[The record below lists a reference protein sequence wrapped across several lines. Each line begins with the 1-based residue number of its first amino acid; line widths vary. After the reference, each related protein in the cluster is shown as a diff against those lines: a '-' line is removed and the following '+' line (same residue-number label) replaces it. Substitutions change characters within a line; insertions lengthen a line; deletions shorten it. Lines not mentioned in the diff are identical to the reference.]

1 MSSRM
6 GEDKALM
13 PFLGIPLIERL
24 RDRFRSLNTQIMI
37 ICPEFSAYE
46 YLDLPL
52 HSDLIPNRGAL
63 GGLLTALTI
72 TETPYVGL
80 IAADMPF
87 ASPSLLQFLLEQ
99 IHHEGG
105 DAALPSSS
113 GGLEPFHGV
122 YRRKTC
128 LPLVQEAIKEDLW
141 RMNSWHNQA
150 KIITLDPQKTTQR
163 AGSPYTFV
171 NLNTPE
177 EFSRAEELAIQF
189 NLL

>member
-13 PFLGIPLIERL
+13 PFLGIPVIERL

-99 IHHEGG
+99 IHQEGG

-113 GGLEPFHGV
+113 GGLEPFHAV

-128 LPLVQEAIKEDLW
+128 LPLVQEAIEEDLW

-150 KIITLDPQKTTQR
+150 KIITLDPQETTQR